1 MITCCHYWEH
11 VEAPV
16 GWAGSGWRQS
26 PGPLDWEPPS
36 PPSLP
41 EPSRQPPSPLGAS
54 ALLAP
59 ISPFQGSSA
68 PARCLWLPDGQGIH
82 PLDRSESWG
91 WSLDWPLANGE
102 APPPPPPAVCGVTWS
117 RSHLLGPRFPQ
128 AYSGGGGLD
137 TPP

>member
-102 APPPPPPAVCGVTWS
+102 APPPAPRSLRCDLEPVPPARASVSPGVQ
-117 RSHLLGPRFPQ
+117 R
-128 AYSGGGGLD
+128 GGGLD